1 MNTWMRLAWLCAL
14 SGATLLGCDGGEGD
28 TDGGPQADSG
38 PGTDGGEE
46 CAAEVTVSGTITEDT
61 EWSCPVYVL
70 SGRVFVENDATLT
83 IAAGATILGDSA
95 GDEAG
100 ALIVTR
106 GSRLVAEGT
115 AADPIVFTSAA
126 PEAVRQTGD
135 WGGVVLLGSAT
146 TNDGSCVNDG
156 NAATADVCD
165 APGYLEDRIEGIET
179 GEERALYGGTDDTSD
194 CGTLRYVRIE
204 YAGREFS
211 PDNELNG
218 LTVGAC
224 GSGTDLSYIQ
234 VHRGKD
240 DGVELFGGTASMH
253 HVIISGASD
262 DGLDFD
268 EGWRGNVQF
277 LVIHQYE
284 GIGDRGFEA
293 DNLGSVEA
301 AEPRT
306 KPTMWNV
313 TMIGTT
319 SNGAMLLREGMQGR
333 LHNFVISTYGSAP
346 DVQGRQ
352 VDPSTFWPN
361 DLVIEHSFFHAV
373 ADFPAEDLDA
383 EGVWDL
389 ARTMDGTLPATR
401 PGDLSTLT
409 AGQRELIADLEVEHL
424 DDDMGFDEEAAMT
437 DAARN
442 NTFDADPMLGSASTT
457 APDYVP
463 SNTALN
469 GQGTPAFN
477 SFAPSGFG
485 DASATYAGAFE
496 PAGTNWAEGWTA
508 FP

>member
-1 MNTWMRLAWLCAL
+1 LAYVCAL
-14 SGATLLGCDGGEGD
+14 SGLTLLGCDGNDGGA
-28 TDGGPQADSG
+28 DGGPTPDGG
-38 PGTDGGEE
+38 PTADGGEQ
-46 CAAEVTVSGTITEDT
+46 CADEVTVSGEITEDT
-61 EWSCPVYVL
+61 AWSCPVYVL
-70 SGRVFVENDATLT
+70 SGRVFVVNDSTLT
-83 IAAGATILGDSA
+83 IAAGTTIYGDTA
-95 GDEAG
+95 GSEAA

-106 GSRLVAEGT
+106 GSQLVAEGT
-115 AADPIVFTSAA
+115 AAEPIVFTSGNPVGAQA
-126 PEAVRQTGD
+126 TGD
-135 WGGVVLLGSAT
+135 WAGVVLLGSAT
-146 TNDGSCVNDG
+146 TNDGECVND
-156 NAATADVCD
+156 ADTSTDACD
-165 APGYLEDRIEGIET
+165 APGYFQDRVEGIES
-179 GEERALYGGTDDTSD
+179 GDARALYGGTDDASD

-204 YAGREFS
+204 YAGRELS

-218 LTVGAC
+218 LTVGGC
-224 GSGTDLSYIQ
+224 GSGTDLSYLQ

-240 DGVELFGGTASMH
+240 DGIEFFGGTASMH

-262 DGLDFD
+262 DSLDFD

-313 TMIGTT
+313 TMVGTT
-319 SNGAMLLREGMQGR
+319 ENGAMLLREGMQGR
-333 LHNFVISTYGSAP
+333 MHNFVISTYGSPP

-373 ADFPAEDLDA
+373 ADFPVEDLDA
-383 EGVWDL
+383 AGVWDL
-389 ARTMDGTLPATR
+389 ARTMDATLPATR
-401 PGDLSTLT
+401 PSDLSSLT
-409 AGQRELIADLEVEHL
+409 AAQRELIADLEVEHL
-424 DDDMGFDEEAAMT
+424 DDDMGFDEAASMT

-442 NTFDADPMLGSASTT
+442 NTFGTDPMLGSTSAS
-457 APDYVP
+457 APSYVP

-477 SFAPSGFG
+477 AFAPSGFG
-485 DASATYAGAFE
+485 DAAATYAGAFE
-496 PAGTNWAEGWTA
+496 PGGTDWAEGWTA